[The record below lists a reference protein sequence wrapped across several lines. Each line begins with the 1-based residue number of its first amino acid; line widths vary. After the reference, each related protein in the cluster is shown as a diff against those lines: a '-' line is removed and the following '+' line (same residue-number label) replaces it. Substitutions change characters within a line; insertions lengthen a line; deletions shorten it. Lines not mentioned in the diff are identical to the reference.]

1 MATGLERARAL
12 ARERRAVTP
21 EPAGWLAVIL
31 LVAAV
36 ALVVVWTVRRTTW
49 YLAIDQFGY
58 LTFARDLASG
68 SVRHDWDLLPA
79 LKPVLPAADLDV
91 YAQTYVRRGDDLYS
105 RYAPGFPIILAA
117 ARLALGPAAEHLV
130 NPVLLGLLLLTVF
143 AIGRRLFESAWIG
156 LACSLVSALL
166 PNYVLLW
173 STSPLR
179 DVPAHLVALSGLL
192 LLLPGGSRLPRGSR
206 RRVPGLRVLL
216 AGLLLGYAITTRVD
230 AVLYLIPAGGLALL
244 DRERLA
250 RRLTLG
256 ALGFALG
263 VAPLLA
269 YNAVAT
275 GNPLRPTQAMELNS
289 VLAGA
294 PSATA
299 RWLAMVL
306 PAPRPAR
313 ADQGTVASAEDD
325 GPPRVPAPSP
335 TPFSVQGGGL
345 RISNLQRT
353 LPANVL
359 SMREA
364 LGDLLLVLAAIGSV
378 VAVRR
383 PALFLL
389 AVPYVVVAFL
399 FFSLWTLPGPRYLTG
414 ALLLLP
420 LLSVEGAR
428 ALPGIVSRIV
438 PRAGRPAAIAFTVLL
453 VVGLM
458 VATLRPPLG
467 QPSALPWVERAFVL
481 AIASACAV
489 ACSAAAERRRQIAF
503 AIVLGAALAATLGWR
518 STIALGRRASFQQP
532 QVERARTTLEAA
544 TDFPAVVLTTTS
556 IGRPAENINY
566 YTDVEAAYLE
576 ELVRWQA
583 QPRYVVG
590 ALLKA
595 GYSVYILLPVDQAKQ
610 WLANSNISTWYTA
623 ETVRSIAPSEA
634 VDYFVASPFH
644 RGIPLSLVRLDLR
657 RPAT

>member
-1 MATGLERARAL
+1 M
-12 ARERRAVTP
+12 
-21 EPAGWLAVIL
+21 IL
-31 LVAAV
+31 LATAV

-68 SVRHDWDLLPA
+68 SVRHDWELLPA

-91 YAQTYVRRGDDLYS
+91 YAQTYVRRADDLYC
-105 RYAPGFPIILAA
+105 RYAPGFPILLAA
-117 ARLALGPAAEHLV
+117 ARLVLGPAAEHLV

-143 AIGRRLFESAWIG
+143 AIGRRLFASAWIG
-156 LACSLVSALL
+156 LACSLLSALL

-179 DVPAHLVALSGLL
+179 DVPAHLLALSGLL
-192 LLLPGGSRLPRGSR
+192 LLLPGGSR

-230 AVLYLIPAGGLALL
+230 AVLYLIPAGGAALL
-244 DRERLA
+244 DRERWA
-250 RRLTLG
+250 RRL
-256 ALGFALG
+256 ALGVLGFTLG

-275 GNPLRPTQAMELNS
+275 GNPLRPTQAMELDS
-289 VLAGA
+289 VLARA

-299 RWLAMVL
+299 RWLANVL
-306 PAPRPAR
+306 PAPRPAL
-313 ADQGTVASAEDD
+313 ADQGTVVRAADD
-325 GPPRVPAPSP
+325 APPGVPAPSP

-359 SMREA
+359 TMREA
-364 LGDLLLVLAAIGSV
+364 LGDLLLVLAAIGAV

-438 PRAGRPAAIAFTVLL
+438 PRAGRPAAIALTMLL
-453 VVGLM
+453 VVGLV

-489 ACSAAAERRRQIAF
+489 ACSAASERRRQIAF

-590 ALLKA
+590 ALLRA
-595 GYSVYILLPVDQAKQ
+595 GYSVYILLPVEQAKQ

-657 RPAT
+657 RPGT